1 LALAALGEWRAV
13 QQPVLALIQY
23 FQPLPQ
29 QAGATV
35 LDFPITPRA
44 MVVQVAVETLTLP

>member
-1 LALAALGEWRAV
+1 LALAALGEWGAV
-13 QQPVLALIQY
+13 QQPVLVLIQY

-35 LDFPITPRA
+35 LDCQITHPETA
-44 MVVQVAVETLTLP
+44 VLAAVATHTPL